1 MMEVMVPIGS
11 NGNAGSTGKAG
22 NNGYNTTGDYRAVKV
37 ITYMYRSDFEGT
49 YFSWKIWYINKNYEV
64 YFNMKYAFFH
74 EKLHLRPK

>member
-1 MMEVMVPIGS
+1 MMKVMVPIGS

-49 YFSWKIWYINKNYEV
+49 YFS
-64 YFNMKYAFFH
+64 
-74 EKLHLRPK
+74 